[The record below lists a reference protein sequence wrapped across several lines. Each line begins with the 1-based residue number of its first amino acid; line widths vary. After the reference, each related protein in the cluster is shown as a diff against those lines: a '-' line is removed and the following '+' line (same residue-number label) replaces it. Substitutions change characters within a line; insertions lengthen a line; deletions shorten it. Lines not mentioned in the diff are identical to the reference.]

1 MVSTGEGE
9 VMLMDN
15 EQRIKQQSEFVMAL
29 HKAAH
34 QKEYDHKE
42 KIALS
47 KLGKKNPRK
56 AKQITKEN
64 K

>member
-1 MVSTGEGE
+1 VVSTGEGE

-15 EQRIKQQSEFVMAL
+15 EQLIKDRGAFIMAL